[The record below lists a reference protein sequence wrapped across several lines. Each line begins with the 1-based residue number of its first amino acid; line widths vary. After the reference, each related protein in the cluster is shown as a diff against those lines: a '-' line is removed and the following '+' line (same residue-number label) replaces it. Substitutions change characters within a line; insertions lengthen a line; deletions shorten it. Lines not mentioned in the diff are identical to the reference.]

1 MKCRIGWI
9 MLLGLAT
16 FTGCE
21 KLGDYYLGINQQP
34 KLTEAPLP
42 DGLNIFCVLRPDSF
56 CGQNK
61 SFAFVQ
67 QVWPALYFDDFYILH
82 EAEMVVRR
90 VETGQVVESIN
101 FSLLAPDTAFT
112 DSLYRPEGYF
122 APRSGAAYRMECRH
136 SDFPLASGTCV
147 VPHVPVIVPGSL
159 VREVSR
165 VAFRL
170 QSDSTTGLIDVYLV
184 NDVGYAQV
192 ARLVPDRGEV
202 PVQFELPETP
212 QAGWRML
219 IYYYDT
225 NLGSYYANSNTSLNF
240 NKFRVGFTTL
250 ESGYGVF
257 GALNYLEV
265 VL

>member
-1 MKCRIGWI
+1 
-9 MLLGLAT
+9 MLYEVIT
-16 FTGCE
+16 
-21 KLGDYYLGINQQP
+21 
-34 KLTEAPLP
+34 
-42 DGLNIFCVLRPDSF
+42 
-56 CGQNK
+56 
-61 SFAFVQ
+61 
-67 QVWPALYFDDFYILH
+67 
-82 EAEMVVRR
+82 
-90 VETGQVVESIN
+90 
-101 FSLLAPDTAFT
+101 
-112 DSLYRPEGYF
+112 
-122 APRSGAAYRMECRH
+122 
-136 SDFPLASGTCV
+136 
-147 VPHVPVIVPGSL
+147 PHVPVIVPGSL

-257 GALNYLEV
+257 GALRNNFV
-265 VL
+265 